1 MKMKGQNEGQIRI
14 VEAFL
19 SVLIIFSAFA
29 LSANLTATQ
38 NRVRNDDLAS
48 VGLQALTMLD
58 SDGSLAKYI
67 GDGNWNDLR
76 DAISLLLPTGVCF
89 NMTVYNEQLQQV
101 NTDVISNGGLSSQQV
116 AFVEYVCASQE
127 IAFHC
132 YIIHL
137 LLAVAS

>member
-1 MKMKGQNEGQIRI
+1 MKMKGRDKGQIRI

-29 LSANLTATQ
+29 ISANLTATQ

-58 SDGSLAKYI
+58 SNGSLDKYI
-67 GDGNWNDLR
+67 DDENWNGLR
-76 DAISLLLPTGVCF
+76 DALSLLLPTGVCF
-89 NMTVYNEQLQQV
+89 NMTVYDGQMQQI
-101 NTDVISNGGLSSQQV
+101 NADVISNGGFGSQQV
-116 AFVEYVCASQE
+116 AFVEYVCASQDA
-127 IAFHC
+127 AFQC

-137 LLAVAS
+137 LLAVAT